1 MASDGTLEECTFP
14 PARLHGFLCWAS
26 AAAMLAWSLSAAA
39 AEPVA
44 SQTGHTPCWAW
55 VVILFS
61 LSLLIGFGA
70 VLAGIGGGVIF
81 VPILVGFFPFH
92 TDFVR
97 AAGILVA
104 LATALAAG
112 PRLMSGN
119 LARLRVALPCALVAS
134 VFAVLG
140 VELGFAIPVNVLQTL
155 LGASILGATAL
166 MVFSKQCEYPEVNTL
181 DTGARLF
188 DLQGRFLE
196 ESTGIVHPWRMHRTS
211 AGLALFALVG
221 LMAGMFGLGS
231 GWASVPILNLVMGLP
246 LKMAIA
252 TSLAILLPNTSAAA
266 WGYLNHGAI
275 LPILVAPCL
284 AGVMIGSRVGA
295 TALPKVQA
303 PTIRRIVIVIL
314 LLSGLRA
321 LLKGLGV

>member
-1 MASDGTLEECTFP
+1 MTEDGSFVSRIP
-14 PARLHGFLCWAS
+14 RFAFWAV
-26 AAAMLAWSLSAAA
+26 AAALLAWSVSSAAVESA
-39 AEPVA
+39 A
-44 SQTGHTPCWAW
+44 TPQANHMTWWMW
-55 VVILFS
+55 VVILFT
-61 LSLLIGFGA
+61 LSMAIGFGA
-70 VLAGIGGGVIF
+70 VLAGVGGGVIF

-112 PRLMSGN
+112 PKLMSGS
-119 LARLRVALPCALVAS
+119 LARLRVALPCALIAS
-134 VFAVLG
+134 VFAVYG

-166 MVFSKQCEYPEVNTL
+166 MVFSKQCEYPEVSTL
-181 DTGARLF
+181 DAGARLF

-196 ESTGIVHPWRMHRTS
+196 ESTGIVHPWRMHRTI
-211 AGLALFALVG
+211 AGLASFALVG

>member
-1 MASDGTLEECTFP
+1 MQLDGESEDHPFLSP
-14 PARLHGFLCWAS
+14 RMHGLLCWAS
-26 AAAMLAWSLSAAA
+26 ATAMLVWSLSTAA

-44 SQTGHTPCWAW
+44 PEAGQTPWWIW

-61 LSLLIGFGA
+61 LSLIIGFGA
-70 VLAGIGGGVIF
+70 VLAGVGGGVIF
-81 VPILVGFFPFH
+81 VPIMVGFFPFH

-112 PRLMSGN
+112 PRLMSGH
-119 LARLRVALPCALVAS
+119 LTRLRVALPCALVAS
-134 VFAVLG
+134 VFAVVG
-140 VELGFAIPVNVLQTL
+140 VEVGFAMPVNVLQAL
-155 LGASILGATAL
+155 LGVSILGATAL
-166 MVFSKQCEYPEVNTL
+166 LMFSKQCEYPEVNSS
-181 DTGARLF
+181 DAGARLF

-196 ESTGIVHPWRMHRTS
+196 ESTGMVHPWRMHRTF
-211 AGLALFALVG
+211 AGWAAFALVG

-231 GWASVPILNLVMGLP
+231 GWASVPILNLLMGFP
-246 LKMAIA
+246 LKMAVA

-266 WGYLNHGAI
+266 WGFLNHGAV
-275 LPILVAPCL
+275 LPILVAPSL

-295 TALPKVQA
+295 LVLPSVQ
-303 PTIRRIVIVIL
+303 PQTIRRVVVVVL
-314 LLSGLRA
+314 LFSGLRA